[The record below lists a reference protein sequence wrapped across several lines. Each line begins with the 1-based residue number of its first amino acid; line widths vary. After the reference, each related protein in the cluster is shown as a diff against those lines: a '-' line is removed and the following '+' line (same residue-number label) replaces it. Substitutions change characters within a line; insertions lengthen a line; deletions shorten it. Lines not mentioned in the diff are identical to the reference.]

1 VERTR
6 CAFNEERKQ
15 SAVTR
20 ATRLNWPRGAV
31 REMKGTSRSS
41 TFRALYQHWESLAA
55 LLAVGVAYA
64 LLTGNRRVGP
74 VWLVPILVL
83 ALLISSMLAHQT
95 GHYRLKR
102 TLGLGTVGLLTLAIG
117 ASVAV
122 IVLRL
127 LRIIGGTV
135 TPASLFRDAILLW
148 VSNIVVFA
156 VWYWELDG
164 GGPLHRGNPYRPTDF
179 AFPQTQMEG
188 KEFEGWCP
196 TFVDYLFLAFN
207 TSTAFSPTDTLILSR
222 NAKLLT
228 ILQSLISIATLLV
241 LAARAIN
248 TLQ

>member
-1 VERTR
+1 MKSSSRT
-6 CAFNEERKQ
+6 
-15 SAVTR
+15 
-20 ATRLNWPRGAV
+20 
-31 REMKGTSRSS
+31 S
-41 TFRALYQHWESLAA
+41 TFRALYQHWESLVA

-83 ALLISSMLAHQT
+83 ALLFSSVLAHQT

-102 TLGLGTVGLLTLAIG
+102 ALGLGTVGLLTLAIG
-117 ASVAV
+117 GSAAV

-127 LRIIGGTV
+127 FRIIGGNV
-135 TPASLFRDAILLW
+135 TPASLFRDATLLW
-148 VSNIVVFA
+148 LANIVVFA

-164 GGPLHRGNPYRPTDF
+164 GGPLHRGIPYRPTDF

-188 KEFEGWCP
+188 KEFDEWCP
-196 TFVDYLFLAFN
+196 RFVDYLFLAFN

-222 NAKLLT
+222 SAKLLT
-228 ILQSLISIATLLV
+228 MLQSLISVATLLV
-241 LAARAIN
+241 LAARAIR